1 MYGILFKAKVKAE
14 KRRAF
19 TEFMERDIRVA
30 KEREPRTLRFD
41 LYRDPAD
48 ENTFFLYE
56 AYRDKKAFEEHQRN
70 PPYQEW
76 VSRIEP
82 EMVDKKEPLFEDE
95 AILSLGSTELSERA
109 ADNTVQ
115 IADSNVK

>member
-14 KRRAF
+14 KRKAF
-19 TEFMERDIRVA
+19 TEFIERDINVA
-30 KEREPRTLRFD
+30 KEREPGTLRFE

-48 ENTFFLYE
+48 ENTFFVYE

-82 EMVDKKEPLFEDE
+82 EMVDKKEPFFENE
-95 AILSLGSTELSERA
+95 AILSMGSAELSERA
-109 ADNTVQ
+109 TDNTVKTV
-115 IADSNVK
+115 DVK